1 MARKTAPPRARRAVA
16 PERLPIGYSARMYL
30 RQLRVK
36 NVKLLRDVSIDFT
49 RPDGSTR
56 LWTVFVGENRLCK
69 TTLLQVIAAAAS
81 GREGA
86 VHLTTNVIAGWPDLR
101 RSADIHIQANFD
113 AQRDDGALPGVTSML
128 DLTQGSTLLSGRAE
142 DAQVAALG
150 IRSGRHDPLLEARRA
165 RKKSWI
171 VLGYGTRRSLGAS
184 PDLSSLDNP
193 HLDRLRGLF
202 GSEILGTRFI
212 ELLDPDLGK
221 TFVKTLQRV
230 LVEGGLLPNVTDLE
244 LRGRGGIKSNQHLTE
259 SQRFE
264 MNVKNDQGA
273 NIRVPATW
281 LSQGYQSVIA
291 WVADIVG
298 QILLDHG
305 EPMEPEDMVGCVL
318 VDELDLHLHPT
329 WQVRLIPAL
338 KKVFPRLQFIAT
350 THSPMMLPGLEADE
364 IHLLTQDA
372 DGSVVSTP
380 SDRSPALMTGS
391 ELYEAFFAITKLYPN
406 DLGAKSKRYLWLSND
421 PTRDSQEDREMQDLR
436 VELDARG
443 VTYDWDPVPRE
454 DDV

>member
-69 TTLLQVIAAAAS
+69 TTLLQTMAAMAA
-81 GREGA
+81 GRDGA
-86 VHLTTNVIAGWPDLR
+86 VHLTSPVISSWPDLR
-101 RSADIHIQANFD
+101 KSEGKVRIDALVATQEDRRDGDLKVYLELPPGSSVLEGRGAFDIAMQSGTSYFD
-113 AQRDDGALPGVTSML
+113 SLNDV
-128 DLTQGSTLLSGRAE
+128 
-142 DAQVAALG
+142 
-150 IRSGRHDPLLEARRA
+150 RR
-165 RKKSWI
+165 KQEKGHV
-171 VLGYGTRRSLGAS
+171 VLGYGTKRLLRGAGAIESAQGANPHVERLRSL
-184 PDLSSLDNP
+184 
-193 HLDRLRGLF
+193 F
-202 GSEILGTRFI
+202 GGDIIGTSFI
-212 ELLDPDLGK
+212 ELLDPSLGK
-221 TFVKTLQRV
+221 AFVKILQKV
-230 LVEGGLLPNVTDLE
+230 FIAGGLLPGMTSLE
-244 LRGRGGIKSNQHLTE
+244 LRGRGGIKSHQHLVE

-264 MNVKNDQGA
+264 LDIPAESGRL
-273 NIRVPATW
+273 RVPATW

-298 QILLDHG
+298 QVLLDHG